1 MIDLISKC
9 LLFAA
14 TVAVILIFGWKQ
26 PLRYRFMTRQQIYA
40 EQHPTPAPVA
50 TPAWMA
56 ERERTLLDR
65 APVKVRRGD
74 PNPYLP
80 GY

>member
-1 MIDLISKC
+1 MIDTISKC

-14 TVAVILIFGWKQ
+14 TVAVILVFGWKQ
-26 PLRYRFMTRQQIYA
+26 PLRYRFMSHQQIYA
-40 EQHPTPAPVA
+40 EQNPATPIPA

-65 APVKVRRGD
+65 APYRTRRAD
-74 PNPYLP
+74 PNPYI
-80 GY
+80 GH